1 MTKGKDKVRI
11 QVFWKA
17 NADMGVDVWRK
28 ATEAEIGAGVWHYP
42 AQNKRELDE
51 LLEDLNN
58 WYEVVGEVWD

>member
-28 ATEAEIGAGVWHYP
+28 ATKAPGAGVWHYQ
-42 AQNKRELDE
+42 AQNKRELGE

-58 WYEVVGEVWD
+58 WFEVIGEVWD